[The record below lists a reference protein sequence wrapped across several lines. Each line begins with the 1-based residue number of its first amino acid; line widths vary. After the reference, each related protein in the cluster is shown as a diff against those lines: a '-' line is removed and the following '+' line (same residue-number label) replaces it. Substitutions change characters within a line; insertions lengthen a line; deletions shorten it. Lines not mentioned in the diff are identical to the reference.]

1 MFRILPAGVRGCLF
15 FVLIL
20 LNTVFWAMP
29 LFAMALL
36 KLMLPIRAWRR
47 SFDPALMWLA
57 QRWVGVNNQILRS
70 VQRTVWVIE
79 GVENLERDSW
89 YLVSSNH
96 QSWADVLVLQRAFH
110 KRIPF
115 LKFFIK
121 RQLIWVPIL
130 GLAWW
135 ALDLPFMKRYS
146 KEFLERHPELR
157 GRDLE
162 TTKEACR
169 RFKNT
174 PTTILN
180 FLEGTRFS
188 KEKHGRQQSPYRH
201 LLLPKAGGI
210 ALVVD
215 AMGETL
221 KSLLDVTVV
230 YIGRSAR
237 FWDFVSGRVNRVV
250 VDVRELA
257 IPHDLLGG
265 DYVNDPEF
273 RQRFQEWVADMW
285 AAKDQRI
292 AELLAEKGPAA
303 PASLQ

>member
-188 KEKHGRQQSPYRH
+188 KGKQSRQRSPYRH
-201 LLLPKAGGI
+201 LLPPRAGGA
-210 ALVVD
+210 ALVID
-215 AMGETL
+215 AMGERL
-221 KSLLDVTVV
+221 RSLLDVTIV
-230 YIGRSAR
+230 YVGRSSS
-237 FWDFVSGRVNRVV
+237 FWDFVSGRVTRVV
-250 VDVRELA
+250 VHVRELE
-257 IPHDLLGG
+257 IPEELVDG
-265 DYVNDPEF
+265 DYQGDPEF
-273 RQRFQEWVADMW
+273 RQRFQAWVSELW
-285 AAKDQRI
+285 AAKDERI
-292 AELLAEKGPAA
+292 DTILASGCPEPL
-303 PASLQ
+303 PAS